1 MSRFLKIFIYFF
13 FFWITFNF
21 NFFLLFIATPGN
33 NWRIHFPIIGNQP
46 LTILNSFQK
55 IINKWPFRLW
65 TPAWL
70 IPGSLLLTFKDLN
83 YVNAAFK
90 NGTIFLY
97 FNIFKK
103 CCLPERNSMGSNI
116 LKKTKK
122 EKKILQVKFK
132 GKQKLFLSYFFFFL
146 STPPLILSFNFFF
159 FFTRPFN
166 LKSKVD
172 MSVQKILDEK

>member
-1 MSRFLKIFIYFF
+1 MPRFLKIFFF

-132 GKQKLFLSYFFFFL
+132 GKQKLFLSYFFFFIH
-146 STPPLILSFNFFF
+146 SSFKFCHLTFFF
-159 FFTRPFN
+159 FLQDLLI
-166 LKSKVD
+166 LKAKWIWASK
-172 MSVQKILDEK
+172 KY